1 MSDWLTV
8 EFQAQLPDGMKV
20 YDLDQAATSEALA
33 LLFGFSRVR
42 DVVITQT
49 TEDGPSVRTL
59 IDDDTRPRQRF
70 GGPDHA
76 MHPSR
81 DRS

>member
-1 MSDWLTV
+1 
-8 EFQAQLPDGMKV
+8 
-20 YDLDQAATSEALA
+20 

-49 TEDGPSVRTL
+49 TEDGSSVRTL
-59 IDDDTRPRQRF
+59 INDDTRPRQRF

-81 DRS
+81 DRR